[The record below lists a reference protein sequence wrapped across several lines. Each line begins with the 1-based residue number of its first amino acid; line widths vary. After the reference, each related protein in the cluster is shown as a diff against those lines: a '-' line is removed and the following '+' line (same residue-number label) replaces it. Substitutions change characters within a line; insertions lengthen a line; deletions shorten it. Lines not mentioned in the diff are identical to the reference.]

1 MPGVEDSP
9 FMTWGQLEATPQR
22 AMTPGG
28 ASTSDSKAPGVS
40 TIASNAPSFRMD
52 SSKSMIIQKNLM
64 QTHKKSPL
72 TFILVNEREE
82 LAHRLTET
90 AFSAKR
96 NAKERTLSGAKKSAF
111 GTTPHRLGKSMGKTP
126 EMRSPALNV

>member
-1 MPGVEDSP
+1 M
-9 FMTWGQLEATPQR
+9 
-22 AMTPGG
+22 
-28 ASTSDSKAPGVS
+28 
-40 TIASNAPSFRMD
+40 
-52 SSKSMIIQKNLM
+52 KNLM
-64 QTHKKSPL
+64 QTHKKLPL

-111 GTTPHRLGKSMGKTP
+111 GTPPHRLGKSMGKTP